1 MTLKK
6 FINILLTM
14 KKNRF
19 IYIPLILSFVLSG
32 CNQETKKD
40 TPIVNAI
47 NDLKGNLTVTGN
59 YNQTAYYEENEIA
72 SSSELLT
79 FKFLNDEKKSRYN
92 SISSENEIVKENIY
106 LMGENGYTY
115 TPLLNYKNEVFLNQ
129 MYDEN
134 ENPINF
140 LINYGNPFELLT
152 QDLLTQGESI
162 NEYVLNLTFAN
173 QIYAYFTE
181 TNNYVEEA
189 ILEIENNNFVSLNFK
204 VASYEGYYD
213 YEGQN
218 VRVKVDEELL
228 LNFKDYKNTS
238 FTINESTNE
247 NKELHDAFIDLGN
260 NYTLKMTRHTSTS
273 EDYVSYFYFTGEE
286 AYLQYREGDESMKY
300 DKWFKLDKSNPNDK
314 NYYEYKFNKDSQS
327 WTGKSDG
334 SEESSITTNYEDFLP
349 KFNEISSNLFVK
361 NGSKYEAM
369 NKAVGSI
376 AQAICPKDYQGYT
389 NFEDNASDKVEITLL
404 NGDLNKIVMHTQ
416 YEQFHTVFEYEY
428 TFEIL
433 NIGETK
439 LPSFVK

>member
-1 MTLKK
+1 
-6 FINILLTM
+6 M
-14 KKNRF
+14 KKNRI

-32 CNQETKKD
+32 CNQTEKKE

-47 NDLKGNLTVTGN
+47 NDLKGNLTITGN
-59 YNQTAYYEENEIA
+59 YNQTAYYEENEIK

-115 TPLLNYKNEVFLNQ
+115 IPLLNYKNEVFLNQ
-129 MYDEN
+129 MYDED

-204 VASYEGYYD
+204 VASYEGYLE

-228 LNFKDYKNTS
+228 LNFTDYNKTS

-260 NYTLKMTRHTSTS
+260 NYTLKMTRHTSTA
-273 EDYVSYFYFTGEE
+273 EDYISYFYFTGEE
-286 AYLQYREGDESMKY
+286 AYLQHREGDESMKY

-389 NFEDNASDKVEITLL
+389 NFEDNAGDKVEITLL

-416 YEQFHTVFEYEY
+416 YEQFTAVFEYEY

-439 LPSFVK
+439 LPGFVK

>member
-1 MTLKK
+1 
-6 FINILLTM
+6 M
-14 KKNRF
+14 KKRRI
-19 IYIPLILSFVLSG
+19 IYIPLMLSFLLSG
-32 CNQETKKD
+32 CNQGTKKD

-59 YNQTAYYEENEIA
+59 YNQIAYYENTEIA

-79 FKFLNDEKKSRYN
+79 FKFLNDETKSRYN
-92 SISSENEIVKENIY
+92 SISNENEIVEENIY
-106 LMGENGYTY
+106 LMGEDGYTY
-115 TPLLNYKNEVFLNQ
+115 TPLLNYKNEVFINQ
-129 MYDEN
+129 IYDEN

-204 VASYEGYYD
+204 VSSYEGYYNF
-213 YEGQN
+213 EGQN
-218 VRVKVDEELL
+218 VKVKVDEELL
-228 LNFKDYKNTS
+228 LNFKDYKTTS

-273 EDYVSYFYFTGEE
+273 EDYVSYFYFTGKE

-349 KFNEISSNLFVK
+349 KFTEISSNLFVK
-361 NGSKYEAM
+361 KGSKYEAM

-389 NFEDNASDKVEITLL
+389 NFEDNAGDKVEITLL

-416 YEQFHTVFEYEY
+416 YEQFTAVFEYEY

>member
-1 MTLKK
+1 
-6 FINILLTM
+6 M
-14 KKNRF
+14 KKNRI

-32 CNQETKKD
+32 CNQTEKK

-59 YNQTAYYEENEIA
+59 YNQIAYYENTEIA
-72 SSSELLT
+72 NSSELLT

-115 TPLLNYKNEVFLNQ
+115 IPLLNYKNEVFLNQ
-129 MYDEN
+129 IYDEN

-152 QDLLTQGESI
+152 KDLLTQGESI
-162 NEYVLNLTFAN
+162 NEYILNLTFAN
-173 QIYAYFTE
+173 QIYSYFTD

-204 VASYEGYYD
+204 VASYEGYLE

-218 VRVKVDEELL
+218 VKVKVDEELL
-228 LNFKDYKNTS
+228 LNFKDYKTTS

-273 EDYVSYFYFTGEE
+273 EDYVSYFYFTGKE

-349 KFNEISSNLFVK
+349 KFTEISSNLFVK
-361 NGSKYEAM
+361 KGSKYEAM

-389 NFEDNASDKVEITLL
+389 NFEDNAGDKVEITLL

-416 YEQFHTVFEYEY
+416 YEQFTALFEYEY

>member
-1 MTLKK
+1 M
-6 FINILLTM
+6 
-14 KKNRF
+14 
-19 IYIPLILSFVLSG
+19 LSFVLSG
-32 CNQETKKD
+32 CNQTEKKE

-47 NDLKGNLTVTGN
+47 NDLKGNLTITGN

-129 MYDEN
+129 MYDED

-213 YEGQN
+213 FEGQN

-228 LNFKDYKNTS
+228 LNFKDYKTTS

-361 NGSKYEAM
+361 KGSKYEAM

-389 NFEDNASDKVEITLL
+389 NFEDNAGDKVEITLL

>member
-1 MTLKK
+1 MVVIKQKK
-6 FINILLTM
+6 
-14 KKNRF
+14 K
-19 IYIPLILSFVLSG
+19 
-32 CNQETKKD
+32 E

-47 NDLKGNLTVTGN
+47 NDLKGNLTITGN

-115 TPLLNYKNEVFLNQ
+115 IPLLNYKNEVFLNQ
-129 MYDEN
+129 IYDEE

-140 LINYGNPFELLT
+140 LINFGNPFELLT
-152 QDLLTQGESI
+152 KDLLIQGESI
-162 NEYVLNLTFAN
+162 NEYILNLTFAN
-173 QIYAYFTE
+173 QIYSYFTD
-181 TNNYVEEA
+181 TNNYVEKA

-204 VASYEGYYD
+204 VASYEGYLD

-228 LNFKDYKNTS
+228 LNFTDYNKTS

-260 NYTLKMTRHTSTS
+260 NYTLKMTRHTSTA
-273 EDYVSYFYFTGEE
+273 EDYISYFYFTGEE
-286 AYLQYREGDESMKY
+286 AYLQYREADKTMKF
-300 DKWFKLDKSNPNDK
+300 DKWFKLDESNPGDK

-327 WTGKSDG
+327 WTKKFDDSVGTD
-334 SEESSITTNYEDFLP
+334 YEDFLP
-349 KFNEISSNLFVK
+349 KFAEISSNLFVK
-361 NGSKYEAM
+361 KGSKYEAI

-376 AQAICPKDYQGYT
+376 AKAICPKDYQGYT
-389 NFEDNASDKVEITLL
+389 NFEDETGDKVEITLL
-404 NGDLNKIVMHTQ
+404 NGDVNKIVMHTQ
-416 YEQFHTVFEYEY
+416 YEQFNTLFEYEY

>member
-1 MTLKK
+1 
-6 FINILLTM
+6 
-14 KKNRF
+14 
-19 IYIPLILSFVLSG
+19 
-32 CNQETKKD
+32 
-40 TPIVNAI
+40 
-47 NDLKGNLTVTGN
+47 
-59 YNQTAYYEENEIA
+59 
-72 SSSELLT
+72 
-79 FKFLNDEKKSRYN
+79 
-92 SISSENEIVKENIY
+92 
-106 LMGENGYTY
+106 MGENGYTY
-115 TPLLNYKNEVFLNQ
+115 IPLLNYKNEVFLNQ
-129 MYDEN
+129 IYDEE

-140 LINYGNPFELLT
+140 LINFGNPFELLT
-152 QDLLTQGESI
+152 KDLLIQGESI
-162 NEYVLNLTFAN
+162 NEYILNLTFAN
-173 QIYAYFTE
+173 QIYSYFTD
-181 TNNYVEEA
+181 TNNYVEKA

-204 VASYEGYYD
+204 VASYEGYLD

-218 VRVKVDEELL
+218 VKVKVDEELL
-228 LNFKDYKNTS
+228 LNFTDYNKTS

-273 EDYVSYFYFTGEE
+273 EDYISYFYFTGKE
-286 AYLQYREGDESMKY
+286 AYLQYREADKTMKY

-349 KFNEISSNLFVK
+349 KFTEISSNLFVK
-361 NGSKYEAM
+361 KGSKYEAM

-389 NFEDNASDKVEITLL
+389 NFEDNAGDKVEITLL

>member
-1 MTLKK
+1 
-6 FINILLTM
+6 M
-14 KKNRF
+14 KKRI
-19 IYIPLILSFVLSG
+19 IYIPLMLSFLLSG
-32 CNQETKKD
+32 CNQEIKKD
-40 TPIVNAI
+40 TSIVEAI
-47 NDLKGNLTVTGN
+47 NDLKGNLTITGN

-106 LMGENGYTY
+106 LMGEDGYTY

-129 MYDEN
+129 MYDED

-213 YEGQN
+213 FEGQN

-228 LNFKDYKNTS
+228 LNFKDYNNTS

-300 DKWFKLDKSNPNDK
+300 DKWFKLDESNPNDK
-314 NYYEYKFNKDSQS
+314 NYYEYKFNKD
-327 WTGKSDG
+327 
-334 SEESSITTNYEDFLP
+334 
-349 KFNEISSNLFVK
+349 
-361 NGSKYEAM
+361 
-369 NKAVGSI
+369 
-376 AQAICPKDYQGYT
+376 
-389 NFEDNASDKVEITLL
+389 
-404 NGDLNKIVMHTQ
+404 
-416 YEQFHTVFEYEY
+416 
-428 TFEIL
+428 
-433 NIGETK
+433 
-439 LPSFVK
+439 